1 MTRALRE
8 LGEDKLLAQVFPKLN
23 RNSPVVIGAGD
34 DCAVVKFRGAKD
46 WLLLKTDCVVEEV
59 HFTKE
64 TNARAVGWKAMMR
77 ALSDFAAMSGIPEF
91 ALITLAAAGKKKESW
106 VGELYRGLN
115 RAAARFDVA
124 IVGGETSETAGPAVI
139 VVSVA
144 GFVERGRCI
153 LRSGGKANDDLF
165 ATGKLGGSIR
175 GRHLNFVPR
184 IEEARWLTANFRVH
198 AMMDLSDGLG
208 TDLPRLARASKLG
221 FTIDQDAL
229 PISRGSTVQ
238 QAISD
243 GEDYEL
249 LLAISP
255 RERMRLEKLWCK
267 KFPKLPLTRIGKLNQ
282 QLTAV
287 RLGPISD
294 QQLPSG
300 YVHFRQR
307 R

>member
-1 MTRALRE
+1 MTQSLRE
-8 LGEDKLLAQVFPKLN
+8 LGEDKLLARIFPQLG
-23 RNSPVVIGAGD
+23 RNSRVVAAAGD

-59 HFTKE
+59 HFTRE
-64 TNARAVGWKAMMR
+64 TSARAVGWKAMMR

-91 ALITLAAAGKKKESW
+91 ALITLAIAGKKKASW
-106 VGELYRGLN
+106 VDELYRGLN

-124 IVGGETSETAGPAVI
+124 IVGGETSETVGPTVI

-144 GFVERGRCI
+144 GGVERDRCV

-165 ATGKLGGSIR
+165 VTGKLGGSIR
-175 GRHLNFVPR
+175 GRHLNFFPR
-184 IEEARWLTANFRVH
+184 IDEARWLTANFKVH

-208 TDLPRLARASKLG
+208 TDLPRLAGASKLG
-221 FTIDQDAL
+221 FAIDERAL
-229 PISRGSTVQ
+229 PLSRGCTIQ
-238 QAISD
+238 QAISG

-249 LLAISP
+249 LFAVSP
-255 RERMRLEKLWCK
+255 RERKRLQKRWQK
-267 KFPKLPLTRIGKLNQ
+267 KFPGLPLTRIGRLNQ
-282 QLTAV
+282 KSKIKNQELK
-287 RLGPISD
+287 
-294 QQLPSG
+294 SG

>member
-23 RNSPVVIGAGD
+23 RNSWVVIGAGD
-34 DCAVVKFRGAKD
+34 DCAVVKFHGAKD
-46 WLLLKTDCVVEEV
+46 LLLLKTDCVVEEV
-59 HFTKE
+59 HFARE
-64 TNARAVGWKAMMR
+64 TSARAVGWKAMMR

-91 ALITLAAAGKKKESW
+91 ALITLAIAGKKKVSW
-106 VGELYRGLN
+106 VDELYRGLN

-124 IVGGETSETAGPAVI
+124 IVGGETSETIGPTVI

-144 GFVERGRCI
+144 GGVERDRCV

-165 ATGKLGGSIR
+165 VTGKLGGSIR
-175 GRHLNFVPR
+175 GRHLNFFPR
-184 IEEARWLTANFRVH
+184 IDEARWLTANFKVH

-208 TDLPRLARASKLG
+208 TDLPRLAGASKLG
-221 FTIDQDAL
+221 FAIDERAL
-229 PISRGSTVQ
+229 PLSRGCTIQ
-238 QAISD
+238 QAISG

-249 LLAISP
+249 LFAVSP
-255 RERMRLEKLWCK
+255 RERKRLQKRWQK
-267 KFPKLPLTRIGKLNQ
+267 KFPGLPLTRIGRLNQ
-282 QLTAV
+282 KSKIKNQELK
-287 RLGPISD
+287 
-294 QQLPSG
+294 SG

>member
-23 RNSPVVIGAGD
+23 RNSWVVIGAGD
-34 DCAVVKFRGAKD
+34 DCAVVKFHGAKD

-59 HFTKE
+59 HFARE
-64 TNARAVGWKAMMR
+64 TSARAVGWKAMMR

-91 ALITLAAAGKKKESW
+91 ALITLAIAGKKKASW
-106 VGELYRGLN
+106 VDEFYRGLN

-124 IVGGETSETAGPAVI
+124 IVGGETSETVGPTVI
-139 VVSVA
+139 VVNVA
-144 GFVERGRCI
+144 GGVERDRCV

-165 ATGKLGGSIR
+165 VTGKLGGSIR
-175 GRHLNFVPR
+175 GRHLNFFPR
-184 IEEARWLTANFRVH
+184 IDEARWLTANFKVH

-208 TDLPRLARASKLG
+208 TDLPRLAGASKLG
-221 FTIDQDAL
+221 FAIDERAL
-229 PISRGSTVQ
+229 PLSRGCTIQ
-238 QAISD
+238 QAISG

-249 LLAISP
+249 LFAVSP
-255 RERMRLEKLWCK
+255 RERKRLQKGWQK
-267 KFPKLPLTRIGKLNQ
+267 KFPGLPLTRIGRLNQ
-282 QLTAV
+282 KSKIKNQELK
-287 RLGPISD
+287 
-294 QQLPSG
+294 SG

>member
-8 LGEDKLLAQVFPKLN
+8 LGEDKLLAQVFPRLN
-23 RNSPVVIGAGD
+23 RNSRVVIGAGD

-46 WLLLKTDCVVEEV
+46 WLLLKTDCVVEEI
-59 HFTKE
+59 HFARE
-64 TNARAVGWKAMMR
+64 TSARAVGWKAMMR

-91 ALITLAAAGKKKESW
+91 ALITLGIAGDKKASW
-106 VGELYRGLN
+106 VDELYRGLN

-124 IVGGETSETAGPAVI
+124 IVGGETTETVGPTVI

-144 GFVERGRCI
+144 GVVERDRCI

-165 ATGKLGGSIR
+165 VTGKLGGSIR
-175 GRHLNFVPR
+175 GRHLKFFPR
-184 IEEARWLTANFRVH
+184 IDEARWLTANFKVH

-208 TDLPRLARASKLG
+208 TDLPRLAGASKLS
-221 FTIDQDAL
+221 FAIDERTL
-229 PISRGSTVQ
+229 PVSRGCTVQ
-238 QAISD
+238 QAISG

-249 LLAISP
+249 LFAVSP
-255 RERMRLEKLWCK
+255 RQRKRLQKRWQK
-267 KFPKLPLTRIGKLNQ
+267 KFPGLPLTRIGRLNQKSKTKNQ
-282 QLTAV
+282 QLK
-287 RLGPISD
+287 
-294 QQLPSG
+294 SG

>member
-23 RNSPVVIGAGD
+23 RNSWVVIGAGD
-34 DCAVVKFRGAKD
+34 DCAVVKFHGAKD
-46 WLLLKTDCVVEEV
+46 LLLLKTDCVVEEV
-59 HFTKE
+59 HFARE
-64 TNARAVGWKAMMR
+64 TSARAVGWKAMMR

-91 ALITLAAAGKKKESW
+91 ALITLAIAGKKKASW
-106 VGELYRGLN
+106 VDELYRGLN

-124 IVGGETSETAGPAVI
+124 IVGGETSETIGSTVI

-144 GFVERGRCI
+144 GGVERDRCV

-165 ATGKLGGSIR
+165 VTGKLGGSIR
-175 GRHLNFVPR
+175 GRHLNFFPR
-184 IEEARWLTANFRVH
+184 IDEARWLTANFKVH

-208 TDLPRLARASKLG
+208 TDLPRLAGASKLG
-221 FTIDQDAL
+221 FAIDERAL
-229 PISRGSTVQ
+229 PLSHGCTIQ
-238 QAISD
+238 QAISG

-249 LLAISP
+249 LFAVSP
-255 RERMRLEKLWCK
+255 RERKRLQKRWQK
-267 KFPKLPLTRIGKLNQ
+267 KFPGLPLTRIGRLNQ
-282 QLTAV
+282 KSRIENQELK
-287 RLGPISD
+287 
-294 QQLPSG
+294 SG

>member
-1 MTRALRE
+1 MRQSLRE
-8 LGEDKLLAQVFPKLN
+8 LGEDKLLARIFPQLG
-23 RNSPVVIGAGD
+23 RNSRVVAGAGD

-46 WLLLKTDCVVEEV
+46 WLLLKTDCVVEEI
-59 HFTKE
+59 HFTE
-64 TNARAVGWKAMMR
+64 QANARAVGWKAMMR

-91 ALITLAAAGKKKESW
+91 ALITLAAAAKKKASW

-124 IVGGETSETAGPAVI
+124 IVGGETSETAGPTVI

-144 GFVERGRCI
+144 GFVERHRCI
-153 LRSGGKANDDLF
+153 LRSGGKTNDDLF
-165 ATGKLGGSIR
+165 VTGKLGGSMR

-184 IEEARWLTANFRVH
+184 IDEARWLTANFKVH

-208 TDLPRLARASKLG
+208 ADLPRLGRASKLG
-221 FTIDQDAL
+221 FTLDQSAL
-229 PISRGSTVQ
+229 PISRGCTIQ

-249 LLAISP
+249 LFAISP
-255 RERMRLEKLWCK
+255 RDRTRLQKMWRK
-267 KFPKLPLTRIGKLNQ
+267 KFPKLPLTRIGRLHQPSTINH
-282 QLTAV
+282 QLIA
-287 RLGPISD
+287 
-294 QQLPSG
+294 SG

>member
-8 LGEDKLLAQVFPKLN
+8 LGEDKLLAQVFPRLSS
-23 RNSPVVIGAGD
+23 NSRVVTGAGD
-34 DCAVVKFRGAKD
+34 DCAVVKFHGAKD

-59 HFTKE
+59 HFARE
-64 TNARAVGWKAMMR
+64 TSARAVGWKAMMR

-91 ALITLAAAGKKKESW
+91 ALITVAIAGKKKASW

-124 IVGGETSETAGPAVI
+124 IVGGETSETIGPTVI
-139 VVSVA
+139 VVSVT
-144 GFVERGRCI
+144 GGVERDRCI

-165 ATGKLGGSIR
+165 VTGELGGSIQ
-175 GRHLNFVPR
+175 GRHLKFFPR
-184 IEEARWLTANFRVH
+184 IDEARWLTANFKVH

-208 TDLPRLARASKLG
+208 TDLPRLAGASKLG
-221 FTIDQDAL
+221 FAIDERAL
-229 PISRGSTVQ
+229 PLSRGCTIQ
-238 QAISD
+238 QAISA

-249 LLAISP
+249 LFAVSP
-255 RERMRLEKLWCK
+255 RERKRLQNRWQK
-267 KFPKLPLTRIGKLNQ
+267 KFPGLPLTRIGRLNQ
-282 QLTAV
+282 KSKIKNQELK
-287 RLGPISD
+287 
-294 QQLPSG
+294 SG